1 MSILLIESMHM
12 MFDCIEEIDLL
23 GLEGGCCGSEYFS
36 ISMLPNVPSN
46 ILKKLHEEVIVD
58 NHFLPS

>member
-1 MSILLIESMHM
+1 M